1 MKPNFALNLS
11 HDGIVLLH
19 RASSGWHHMGEVA
32 LDAPDMAGELA
43 ELRALATSV
52 SSAGLAS
59 KLVIPNSQILYR
71 TLPDPGPDARDAAIR
86 AELDGATP
94 YALDDLVWDST
105 VQDGQLQIAVVA
117 RETLEEAESFATEHR
132 FNPVSFVA
140 LPDAGTYEGE
150 PFFGR
155 CQSADGLI
163 GPDTRIEPD
172 DEAIRILPKR
182 RLPPPPADLPVAPP
196 VADIAIDEAER
207 AIEADDTA
215 PVTES
220 PVGEPVAAPEVEA
233 AHVVEDTPEAPELP
247 FDAPEDDA
255 LEDDT
260 QASVEEEAP
269 ASEPLDADAIEATV
283 EAPSDEASEGA
294 VETPAA
300 PTDNVLSAEDQ
311 TTKDQ
316 PDEDKPDTQSAP
328 EDEADAERPLPPLR
342 LSTQVAASQVAA
354 PKRLGPATQDIP
366 DSVPPKKPVQSHPHV
381 AVTSGEVPVDDPIE
395 PPKPKAPRPGK
406 SAPLPEPPPM
416 PAPQAPAP
424 TPKVEA
430 KPVTQKAPVAKN
442 AAKTA
447 AKGAA
452 LGALKTLS
460 GLAPTGKKAADTAPK
475 PAEVAPKISV
485 NKVTEDPEPQ
495 TVADHGVAGDEI
507 APLSDRAAGLDRVE
521 NTRDEAEALT
531 VFGARRRT
539 RAERQSP
546 RRMGLILT
554 VALVL
559 ALLLVG
565 VIAGM
570 LPDED
575 STADVPAQHSST
587 LEQDPATEE
596 TTLAQDAPALPAQT
610 PLEDAP
616 DALAE
621 GPAPDEEPEL
631 TPELLEQAALP
642 APPGSQEAPAEL
654 DMEAL
659 RAEYA
664 ATGIWPL
671 APENGTGETAE
682 DDLNALYTASID
694 PNIASQDA
702 GGLPDPARHVGETA
716 PRAPLPPAPPGT
728 RYDYDENGFIRATP
742 EGTVTPDGAVVYAGR
757 PDVIPQPRPGSAVNE
772 AVEAALSP
780 AAVDENDPALLALAG
795 FQPKLRPDSLVENT
809 EKANLSGMTRAE
821 LGRIQPKLRP
831 ASAQELAEEDARNSG
846 AEEQPRTAPVVTVSL
861 IPKPRPQNFDKLAAA
876 ARAAEAAAAAA
887 ADSGTTRSSSAAQ
900 VTARVPDSPLPKSD
914 PANVARAA
922 TVQNAINLRKIN
934 LIGVYGSN
942 SDRRALV
949 RLPSGRF
956 AKVQVGDKL
965 NGGRVQ
971 SIASDSLTYIKGN
984 RSHTLEIGG

>member
-71 TLPDPGPDARDAAIR
+71 TLPDPGPEARDAAIR

-94 YALDDLVWDST
+94 YTLDELVWDST
-105 VQDGQLQIAVVA
+105 VQGGQLQIAVVA

-140 LPDAGTYEGE
+140 LPDAGTFEGE

-196 VADIAIDEAER
+196 VADIAVDEAEI
-207 AIEADDTA
+207 AAEADDTA
-215 PVTES
+215 PV
-220 PVGEPVAAPEVEA
+220 
-233 AHVVEDTPEAPELP
+233 VEDVPEAPELP
-247 FDAPEDDA
+247 FDAPEGDA
-255 LEDDT
+255 QEDDT
-260 QASVEEEAP
+260 QASVEVEAP
-269 ASEPLDADAIEATV
+269 AAKTLEADAIEATV
-283 EAPSDEASEGA
+283 DAPSDEASEDKA
-294 VETPAA
+294 ETP
-300 PTDNVLSAEDQ
+300 AEDQ

-316 PDEDKPDTQSAP
+316 PDAQSAP
-328 EDEADAERPLPPLR
+328 EDEADTAEAERPLPPLR
-342 LSTQVAASQVAA
+342 LSTQVAAPQVAA

-381 AVTSGEVPVDDPIE
+381 AVTSGDVPVDDPVE

-424 TPKVEA
+424 TPTPKVEA
-430 KPVTQKAPVAKN
+430 KPVPQKAAVAKN
-442 AAKTA
+442 GAKTA

-460 GLAPTGKKAADTAPK
+460 GLAPTGKKTADAATK

-485 NKVTEDPEPQ
+485 NKVTEDPAPQ

-575 STADVPAQHSST
+575 STADAPAQHSST
-587 LEQDPATEE
+587 LEQDPSADEA
-596 TTLAQDAPALPAQT
+596 TLAQDAPALPAQT
-610 PLEDAP
+610 ALEEAP
-616 DALAE
+616 DALAD

-642 APPGSQEAPAEL
+642 APPGSQEATAEL

-702 GGLPDPARHVGETA
+702 GGLPDPARHIGETA

-742 EGTVTPDGAVVYAGR
+742 DGTVTPDGAVVYAGR

-780 AAVDENDPALLALAG
+780 AAVDENDPARLALAG

-887 ADSGTTRSSSAAQ
+887 ADAGTTRTSSAAQ

-965 NGGRVQ
+965 DGGRVQ

-984 RSHTLEIGG
+984 RSHTLEIEG

>member
-71 TLPDPGPDARDAAIR
+71 TLPDPGPEARDAAIR

-94 YALDDLVWDST
+94 YTLDELVWDST

-132 FNPVSFVA
+132 FNPISFVA
-140 LPDAGTYEGE
+140 LPDAGTFEGE

-163 GPDTRIEPD
+163 GPGTQVEPD

-182 RLPPPPADLPVAPP
+182 RLPPPPADLPVAPA
-196 VADIAIDEAER
+196 VADIADDVAES
-207 AIEADDTA
+207 AAEADEIAPVAEPTA
-215 PVTES
+215 P
-220 PVGEPVAAPEVEA
+220 PM
-233 AHVVEDTPEAPELP
+233 VEDTPEAPELP
-247 FDAPEDDA
+247 FDTPEGDVQEA
-255 LEDDT
+255 DT
-260 QASVEEEAP
+260 QAPVETDTP
-269 ASEPLDADAIEATV
+269 AAKTLDADAPEATID
-283 EAPSDEASEGA
+283 APSEETSEDKA
-294 VETPAA
+294 ETPPA
-300 PTDNVLSAEDQ
+300 PTDNVLPDEDK

-316 PDEDKPDTQSAP
+316 PTEDQPDPQSAP
-328 EDEADAERPLPPLR
+328 KDTAETETERPLPPLR
-342 LSTQVAASQVAA
+342 LSTQVGPPQVGA
-354 PKRLGPATQDIP
+354 PKRLGPATQDMP
-366 DSVPPKKPVQSHPHV
+366 DSVPPKETVQSHPHV
-381 AVTSGEVPVDDPIE
+381 AVTSGDVPVDDPVE
-395 PPKPKAPRPGK
+395 TPKPKVPRPGK

-424 TPKVEA
+424 APAPRVEA
-430 KPVTQKAPVAKN
+430 KPVPQKAAVAKS

-460 GLAPTGKKAADTAPK
+460 SLAPTGKKTADPAPK

-485 NKVTEDPEPQ
+485 SKVTEDPAPQ

-539 RAERQSP
+539 RADRKSP

-570 LPDED
+570 LPDEE
-575 STADVPAQHSST
+575 STADAPAQHSSM
-587 LEQDPATEE
+587 LEQDPSGEA
-596 TTLAQDAPALPAQT
+596 TTLAQDAPALPAQRS
-610 PLEDAP
+610 LEDTS

-642 APPGSQEAPAEL
+642 APPGSQEAAAEL

-659 RAEYA
+659 TAEYA

-702 GGLPDPARHVGETA
+702 GGLPDPARHIGEPA

-780 AAVDENDPALLALAG
+780 AAVDENDPARLALAG

-876 ARAAEAAAAAA
+876 ARAAEAAASAA
-887 ADSGTTRSSSAAQ
+887 ADAGTTRTSSAAQ

-984 RSHTLEIGG
+984 RSYTLEIQG

>member
-71 TLPDPGPDARDAAIR
+71 TLPDPGPEARDAAIR

-94 YALDDLVWDST
+94 YTLDELVWDST
-105 VQDGQLQIAVVA
+105 VHDGQLQIAVVA

-140 LPDAGTYEGE
+140 LPDAGTFEGE

-196 VADIAIDEAER
+196 VADIAVDEAEI
-207 AIEADDTA
+207 AVEADDTA
-215 PVTES
+215 PV
-220 PVGEPVAAPEVEA
+220 
-233 AHVVEDTPEAPELP
+233 VEDVPEAPELP
-247 FDAPEDDA
+247 FDAPEGDA
-255 LEDDT
+255 QEDDT
-260 QASVEEEAP
+260 QASVEVDAP
-269 ASEPLDADAIEATV
+269 AAKTLDTDAIEATV
-283 EAPSDEASEGA
+283 DAPSDEASEDKA
-294 VETPAA
+294 ETPAA
-300 PTDNVLSAEDQ
+300 PTDNAQPDEKQPSEDQ
-311 TTKDQ
+311 PTKDQ
-316 PDEDKPDTQSAP
+316 PDAQSAP
-328 EDEADAERPLPPLR
+328 EDEADTAEAERPLPPLR
-342 LSTQVAASQVAA
+342 LSTQVGAPQVAA

-366 DSVPPKKPVQSHPHV
+366 DSVPPKKPVQSHPVQSHPHV
-381 AVTSGEVPVDDPIE
+381 AVTSGDVPVDDPVE

-416 PAPQAPAP
+416 PAPTPA
-424 TPKVEA
+424 PKVEA
-430 KPVTQKAPVAKN
+430 KPVPQKAAPIAKS

-460 GLAPTGKKAADTAPK
+460 GLAPTGKKTADAATK
-475 PAEVAPKISV
+475 PAEVAPKVSV

-575 STADVPAQHSST
+575 STADAPAQHSST
-587 LEQDPATEE
+587 LEQDPYADE
-596 TTLAQDAPALPAQT
+596 TLAQDAPALPAQT
-610 PLEDAP
+610 ALEEAP
-616 DALAE
+616 DALAD

-642 APPGSQEAPAEL
+642 EPPGSQEAAAEL

-780 AAVDENDPALLALAG
+780 AAVDENDPARLALAG

-887 ADSGTTRSSSAAQ
+887 ADAGTTRTSSAAQ

-965 NGGRVQ
+965 DGGRVQ

-984 RSHTLEIGG
+984 RSHTLEIEG

>member
-71 TLPDPGPDARDAAIR
+71 TLPDPGPEARDAAIR

-94 YALDDLVWDST
+94 YTLDELVWDST
-105 VQDGQLQIAVVA
+105 VHDGQLQIAVVA

-140 LPDAGTYEGE
+140 LPDAGTFEGE

-196 VADIAIDEAER
+196 VADSAVDEAEI
-207 AIEADDTA
+207 AVEADDTT
-215 PVTES
+215 P
-220 PVGEPVAAPEVEA
+220 
-233 AHVVEDTPEAPELP
+233 VVEDAPEAPELP
-247 FDAPEDDA
+247 FDAPEGDA
-255 LEDDT
+255 QEDDT
-260 QASVEEEAP
+260 QASVEVEAP
-269 ASEPLDADAIEATV
+269 AAKTLDADAIEATV
-283 EAPSDEASEGA
+283 DAPSDEASEVA

-300 PTDNVLSAEDQ
+300 PTDNAQPDVEQPSEDHPA
-311 TTKDQ
+311 KDQ
-316 PDEDKPDTQSAP
+316 PDAQSAP
-328 EDEADAERPLPPLR
+328 EDEADTAEAERPLPPLR
-342 LSTQVAASQVAA
+342 LSTQVGAPQVAA

-381 AVTSGEVPVDDPIE
+381 AVTSGDVPVDDPVE

-416 PAPQAPAP
+416 PAPTPA
-424 TPKVEA
+424 PKVEA
-430 KPVTQKAPVAKN
+430 KPVPQKAPIAKN
-442 AAKTA
+442 GAKTA

-460 GLAPTGKKAADTAPK
+460 GLAPTGKKTADTATK

-575 STADVPAQHSST
+575 STADAPAQHSST
-587 LEQDPATEE
+587 LEQDSSADEA
-596 TTLAQDAPALPAQT
+596 TLAQDAPALPAQT
-610 PLEDAP
+610 ALEEAP
-616 DALAE
+616 DALAD

-642 APPGSQEAPAEL
+642 EPPGSQEAAAEL

-742 EGTVTPDGAVVYAGR
+742 DGTVTPDGAVVYAGR

-780 AAVDENDPALLALAG
+780 AAVDENDPARLALAG

-887 ADSGTTRSSSAAQ
+887 ADAGTTRTSSAAQ

-965 NGGRVQ
+965 DGGRVQ

-984 RSHTLEIGG
+984 RSHTLEIEG